1 MSTEKNFVTATY
13 RDVYEYLLAST
24 CDFNLSDFE
33 GRPKST
39 FSADSETP
47 SQVYVS
53 GNHGCMW
60 HRLVAV
66 RATTDRQTKPSLAFP
81 LPGMRGQYV
90 AQKHHKLLPTKSGLG
105 QNNTIFNT
113 RITCVNNDSLAAFQ
127 CLKPMHCSGGSVCR
141 PFLASFDYTYDMF
154 FLLMPQLNHQFFSLF
169 VFSVKGQEIVNKNK
183 PIALRDYL

>member
-1 MSTEKNFVTATY
+1 MRISFS
-13 RDVYEYLLAST
+13 VYMRFK
-24 CDFNLSDFE
+24 DSDLE

-81 LPGMRGQYV
+81 LPGMSEGAISSTET
-90 AQKHHKLLPTKSGLG
+90 AQ
-105 QNNTIFNT
+105 I
-113 RITCVNNDSLAAFQ
+113 ITD
-127 CLKPMHCSGGSVCR
+127 
-141 PFLASFDYTYDMF
+141 
-154 FLLMPQLNHQFFSLF
+154 
-169 VFSVKGQEIVNKNK
+169 
-183 PIALRDYL
+183 

>member
-24 CDFNLSDFE
+24 CDLNSDLE
-33 GRPKST
+33 GRPKTT

-66 RATTDRQTKPSLAFP
+66 RATTDRQNRRLPFP
-81 LPGMRGQYV
+81 
-90 AQKHHKLLPTKSGLG
+90 
-105 QNNTIFNT
+105 
-113 RITCVNNDSLAAFQ
+113 
-127 CLKPMHCSGGSVCR
+127 
-141 PFLASFDYTYDMF
+141 
-154 FLLMPQLNHQFFSLF
+154 
-169 VFSVKGQEIVNKNK
+169 
-183 PIALRDYL
+183 YLE